1 MTNGR
6 EFDTTSIY
14 EIRVRGVLNQ
24 RWSDWFDG
32 FRIDNQVHDTILVG
46 PVIDQA
52 ELHGMLAKS
61 RDLGLPIISV
71 ERVNSAGSDSLNG
84 QEVGTER
91 LCDSN
96 PEYQA

>member
-1 MTNGR
+1 MMTNGR

-32 FRIDNQVHDTILVG
+32 FQIDNQVHDTVLVG

-52 ELHGMLAKS
+52 ELHGLLAKI

-84 QEVGTER
+84 QEVE
-91 LCDSN
+91 N
-96 PEYQA
+96 E

>member
-1 MTNGR
+1 LAKGEKMMTNGR

-52 ELHGMLAKS
+52 ELHGLLAKI

-84 QEVGTER
+84 QEVGNE
-91 LCDSN
+91 
-96 PEYQA
+96 

>member
-1 MTNGR
+1 MMTNGR

-32 FRIDNQVHDTILVG
+32 FQIDNQMHDTVLVG

-52 ELHGMLAKS
+52 ELHGLLAKI

-71 ERVNSAGSDSLNG
+71 ERVNSSRSDTLNDQEAGN
-84 QEVGTER
+84 E
-91 LCDSN
+91 
-96 PEYQA
+96 

>member
-52 ELHGMLAKS
+52 ELHGLLAKI

-84 QEVGTER
+84 QEVGNE
-91 LCDSN
+91 
-96 PEYQA
+96 

>member
-1 MTNGR
+1 MMTNGR

-32 FRIDNQVHDTILVG
+32 FRIDNHVHDTILVG
-46 PVIDQA
+46 PVLDHA
-52 ELHGMLAKS
+52 DLHGLLAKI

-71 ERVNSAGSDSLNG
+71 ERVNSAGSDSLYG
-84 QEVGTER
+84 QEV
-91 LCDSN
+91 
-96 PEYQA
+96 

>member
-1 MTNGR
+1 MMTNGR

-32 FRIDNQVHDTILVG
+32 FQIDNQMHDTVLGG

-52 ELHGMLAKS
+52 ELHGLLAKI

-71 ERVNSAGSDSLNG
+71 ERVNSSGSDTLND
-84 QEVGTER
+84 QEAGNE
-91 LCDSN
+91 
-96 PEYQA
+96 

>member
-24 RWSDWFDG
+24 RWTNWFDG

-52 ELHGMLAKS
+52 ELHGLLAKI

-84 QEVGTER
+84 QEVE
-91 LCDSN
+91 N
-96 PEYQA
+96 E

>member
-1 MTNGR
+1 MMTNGR

-52 ELHGMLAKS
+52 ELHGLLAKI

-84 QEVGTER
+84 QEVGNE
-91 LCDSN
+91 
-96 PEYQA
+96 

>member
-1 MTNGR
+1 MMTNGR

-32 FRIDNQVHDTILVG
+32 FQIDNQMHDTVLVG

-52 ELHGMLAKS
+52 ELHGLLAKI

-71 ERVNSAGSDSLNG
+71 ERVNSSGSDTLND
-84 QEVGTER
+84 QEAGNE
-91 LCDSN
+91 
-96 PEYQA
+96 